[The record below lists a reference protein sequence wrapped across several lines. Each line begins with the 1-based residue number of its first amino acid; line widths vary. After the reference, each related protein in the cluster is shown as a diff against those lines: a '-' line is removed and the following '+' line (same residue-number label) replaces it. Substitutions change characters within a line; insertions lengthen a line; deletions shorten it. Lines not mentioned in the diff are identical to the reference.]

1 MTVSMTWT
9 GVGGDPVTANNVSST
24 TNLTVFTPVD
34 FSLSPSA
41 TSICQGE
48 SVTYTID
55 GGDNP
60 TSTATY
66 TFRKNGGVVQSIMGN
81 NVMTFAP
88 GTIANGDTVTID
100 VMDGQSDPLNGCA
113 VDTSAISSTI
123 TVNSLTPATL
133 VSNSTPSLT
142 VCAGETIIFT
152 AGPTGAASYQFF
164 KGGSA
169 AGGGVLGTF
178 IPLH

>member
-1 MTVSMTWT
+1 M
-9 GVGGDPVTANNVSST
+9 SST

-133 VSNSTPSLT
+133 VFKFNTFINSMRRRK
-142 VCAGETIIFT
+142 IIFT
-152 AGPTGAASYQFF
+152 AGPSGQARLSVF
-164 KGGSA
+164 
-169 AGGGVLGTF
+169 
-178 IPLH
+178 